1 MFHVEHMKEWD
12 NMTRKDYELIAKAL
26 HNTPIATG
34 VDGLLTWGKTCE
46 EMARAL
52 GKENPRFNTVTFLDA
67 CGFDIA
73 FGYEW
78 RTEYVA

>member
-1 MFHVEHMKEWD
+1 
-12 NMTRKDYELIAKAL
+12 MTKKDYELIAKTL
-26 HNTPIATG
+26 LNTPIASG
-34 VDGLLTWGKTCE
+34 VDSLFTWGRTCE
-46 EMARAL
+46 DFARAL

-78 RTEYVA
+78 RSQYNADGGIW